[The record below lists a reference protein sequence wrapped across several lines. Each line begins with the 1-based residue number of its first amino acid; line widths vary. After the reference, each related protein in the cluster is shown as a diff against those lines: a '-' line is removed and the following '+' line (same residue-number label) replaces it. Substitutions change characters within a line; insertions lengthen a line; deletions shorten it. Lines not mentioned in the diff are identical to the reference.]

1 MINRLEEYRQTPRVK
16 LQDEVRYQIRGK
28 PVYSHTISDNIS
40 CGGMSFSNGRFLAP
54 DTLLMLEVNV
64 LSRVLKPVAKVRWA
78 NSVAHTDRYK
88 YGVEFL
94 EMDSEDKKYLSDY
107 IDMQSGRL

>member
-16 LQDEVRYQIRGK
+16 IQDEVRYQIRGK
-28 PVYSHTISDNIS
+28 PIYSHTVSDNIS
-40 CGGMSFSNGRFLAP
+40 LGGMSFTNGSFLSP

-64 LSRVLKPVAKVRWA
+64 LSRVLKPVAKVRWT

-94 EMDSEDKKYLSDY
+94 EMDNEDKKYLSEY
-107 IDMQSGRL
+107 IDMQNGLL